1 MLFNSIEFLIF
12 IVIVLTLYAL
22 LTRRLK
28 LQNWLILVSS
38 YAFYGWWDVRF
49 LFLITLS
56 TVIDFS
62 SALMIDRGRVDVAT
76 RVRLSLSLLLGG
88 LFFVTLPYD
97 DLLSGLAHGRAPDLA
112 RANWNALLGVGL
124 VVALMNAAYGA
135 CTRLP
140 EARRRKLFL
149 IVSLC
154 ANLGLLG
161 VFKYFDFFA
170 SSFAALWAQVF
181 GTQLDALTLNIVLP
195 VGISFYT
202 FQTMSYTIDVYRRSM
217 KSSDNLLQVAAYVAF
232 FPQLVAGPIERSSHL
247 LPQFAVPRRFDR
259 QAIRSGLWLIFWGLY
274 KKMVV
279 ADNMARIANDAFRPY
294 DEGLSF
300 EPAQDGLRLL
310 VGLYAFAFQIY
321 GDFSGYTDIARG
333 VAKLMGFDLRL
344 NFNLPYF
351 ATSPS
356 SFWRRWH
363 ISLSTWLRDY
373 LYIGLG
379 GNKGGAFNTY
389 RNLSLTML
397 LGGLWHGASWTFVV
411 WGAYHG
417 ALLVIYRLVGVR
429 TESRKYSWWANGL
442 MGLWM
447 FHLTCIGWLLFRAQN
462 LETIGVFLSS
472 IVWHPGTSALFWEQ
486 AGEVLRIGWF
496 LIAFQVVQG
505 ITGRLEPLQGAHWF
519 VRLNVWIMILMSL
532 LALSSPERQEFIY
545 FAF

>member
-1 MLFNSIEFLIF
+1 VLFNSIEFLVF

-28 LQNWLILVSS
+28 LQNWMILVSS
-38 YAFYGWWDVRF
+38 YVFYGWWDVRF

-56 TVIDFS
+56 TVVDFS
-62 SALMIDRGRVDVAT
+62 SALMIDRGRIDTAA
-76 RVRLSLSLLLGG
+76 RIRLSLSLLFGG

-97 DLLSGLAHGRAPDLA
+97 DLLSGLMRGHAPDLGA
-112 RANWNALLGVGL
+112 ANWSALVGVGAF
-124 VVALMNAAYGA
+124 VALANLAYGF

-140 EARRRKLFL
+140 DARRRKLFL
-149 IVSLC
+149 ILSLC

-161 VFKYFDFFA
+161 IFKYFDFFA
-170 SSFAALWAQVF
+170 GSFAALWMQVF
-181 GTQLDALTLNIVLP
+181 GTQLDSLTLNIVLP

-202 FQTMSYTIDVYRRSM
+202 FQTMSYTLDVYRGSM
-217 KSSDNLLQVAAYVAF
+217 KSSDNLLQVAAFVSF

-247 LPQFAVPRRFDR
+247 LPQFAVPRRFDP
-259 QAIRSGLWLIFWGLY
+259 QSVRSGIWLIFWGLY

-279 ADNMARIANDAFRPY
+279 ADNMARVANHAFGPY
-294 DEGLSF
+294 DDGLSF

-333 VAKLMGFDLRL
+333 VAKVMGFEFRL

-379 GNKGGAFNTY
+379 GNKGGAFKTY

-397 LGGLWHGASWTFVV
+397 LGGLWHGASWTFVA

-417 ALLVIYRLVGVR
+417 ALLVIYRLIGVR
-429 TESRKYSWWANGL
+429 TESRGYSWWANGL

-462 LETIGVFLSS
+462 LETIQAFLTS
-472 IVWHPGTSALFWEQ
+472 IVWHPNPSPLFWEQ
-486 AGEVLRIGWF
+486 AGEVIRIGWF
-496 LIAFQVVQG
+496 LVAFQIVQG
-505 ITGRLEPLQGAHWF
+505 VTGRLEPLQGAHWF
-519 VRLNVWIMILMSL
+519 IRLNVWIMILMSL
-532 LALSSPERQEFIY
+532 LVLSSPERQEFIY